1 MARAAAVGG
10 PAAEAAESADPERA
24 GGAAA
29 DGGGPTA
36 HGTAS
41 GPGTPARP
49 ARVAGAPDGETWPAY
64 WRSLGYF
71 ALARVV
77 VAALLL
83 GYVPLLR
90 GIGGLDEGF
99 DLALWLPAS
108 IAYLAVAAVFAAV
121 SRPGR
126 LPLQTIAAVQVA
138 VDLVMLSV
146 LIHAAGGVRSGLAVL
161 LILPNAGA
169 AILAGARLAM
179 FFAAASTLMLLLDTT
194 LRLLLGETGEPTFLP
209 AAMIGAAL
217 LATVLVVSRLARRL
231 ETQERLA
238 WRRGEDLRN
247 QLAVT
252 QAVISELQD
261 GVVVLGER
269 GELRASNRSARD
281 MLGGAADAAA
291 TLPGLLPLRAALG
304 MRSPS
309 LAALD
314 PAPAAGAEQ
323 AHTVEFAMPGAAGA
337 PGRRLR
343 ARRLDAPPGVSD
355 AVIVLE
361 DLGRLEE
368 RAQQLKLAAMGRLSA
383 SIAHE
388 VRNPLAAIRH
398 ANALLAEAVGDSRS
412 RRLSTIVEDNCV
424 RINRIVEDVLSIS
437 RRGGTMPEALPA
449 ARFVG
454 QVVAEYLAQSG
465 ADPMRVECRIG
476 SDAPIWFDAGQLRQV
491 LLNLLGNALRH
502 ASGAPGAVR
511 IEWDGDPSG
520 RPVLVVS
527 DDGPG
532 VPAASRAHL
541 FEPFF
546 TTEARGT
553 GLGLHLA
560 RELCTANGAAIR
572 YRPPG
577 DNPPLRSAFVV
588 EPAPP
593 PPDPRR

>member
-1 MARAAAVGG
+1 MASATATDAARAAA
-10 PAAEAAESADPERA
+10 A
-24 GGAAA
+24 GAAA
-29 DGGGPTA
+29 SPAVGASAGGSDDAGGRLAGAGAQGPSVVSAT
-36 HGTAS
+36 
-41 GPGTPARP
+41 ARP
-49 ARVAGAPDGETWPAY
+49 ADEQTWPAY

-71 ALARVV
+71 ALARLV
-77 VAALLL
+77 VAALLI

-90 GIGGLDEGF
+90 GMGGLDEAF
-99 DLALWLPAS
+99 DARLWLPAS
-108 IAYLAVAAVFAAV
+108 IAYLAIAVVFVAV

-126 LPLQTIAAVQVA
+126 LPLRTLASLQVA
-138 VDLVMLSV
+138 LDLVVLSV

-179 FFAAASTLMLLLDTT
+179 FFAAASTLMLLLDTV
-194 LRLLLGETGEPTFLP
+194 LRLLLGESGESMLLP

-269 GELRASNRSARD
+269 GELRASNRSARE
-281 MLGGAADAAA
+281 MLGGGADASAA
-291 TLPGLLPLRAALG
+291 LPGLLPLRAALG
-304 MRSPS
+304 VRSPS
-309 LAALD
+309 LAATDAD
-314 PAPAAGAEQ
+314 PAPTAAAP
-323 AHTVEFAMPGAAGA
+323 HTVEFAVPGVSE
-337 PGRRLR
+337 RRVR
-343 ARRLDAPPGVSD
+343 ARRLDAPPGVAD

-361 DLGRLEE
+361 DLGRLDE

-398 ANALLAEAVGDSRS
+398 ANGLLAEAVAGARHA
-412 RRLSTIVEDNCV
+412 RLAAIVEDNCV

-437 RRGGTMPEALPA
+437 RRGGTTPEALDA
-449 ARFVG
+449 RRFVG
-454 QVVAEYLAQSG
+454 QVVSEYLVQAG
-465 ADPMRVECRIG
+465 TDPLRVECRIVSG
-476 SDAPIWFDAGQLRQV
+476 RPIWFDAGQLRQV

-502 ASGAPGAVR
+502 ASAAPGAVR
-511 IEWDGDPSG
+511 IDWDDDTGSG
-520 RPVLVVS
+520 RPVLVVA

-532 VPAASRAHL
+532 VPPASRAHL

-546 TTEARGT
+546 TTEVRGT

-572 YRPPG
+572 YRAPG

-588 EPAPP
+588 EPALPP
-593 PPDPRR
+593 ADPAR